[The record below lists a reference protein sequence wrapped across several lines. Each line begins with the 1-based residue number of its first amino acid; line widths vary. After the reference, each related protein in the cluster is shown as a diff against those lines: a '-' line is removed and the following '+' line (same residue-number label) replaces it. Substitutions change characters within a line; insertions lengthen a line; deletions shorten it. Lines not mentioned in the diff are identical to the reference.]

1 MIKRTGAYTIAFES
15 QPVIAGWGSVVG
27 KKEAEGPLKNYF
39 DKIIYDSYDGCDT
52 FEQAE
57 SMFQGEALE
66 KALERSKTHAN
77 EVDCVFA
84 GDLLNQCIGS
94 SFGLMKFGIPYLGST
109 ERVQQWRKV
118 LLWRHLPLKA
128 AVQKFPPVSPRHTL
142 RRRNGST
149 VFRLNTAEFALQPH
163 NGQLQVREAVF

>member
-1 MIKRTGAYTIAFES
+1 MLKRTGAYTIEFEN
-15 QPVIAGWGSVVG
+15 QPVIAGWGSVAG
-27 KKEAEGPLKNYF
+27 KKEAEGPLKKYF

-66 KALERSKTHAN
+66 KALERSKIHAN

-94 SFGLMKFGIPYLGST
+94 SFGLMKFGIPYLS
-109 ERVQQWRKV
+109 
-118 LLWRHLPLKA
+118 LIHI
-128 AVQKFPPVSPRHTL
+128 
-142 RRRNGST
+142 
-149 VFRLNTAEFALQPH
+149 
-163 NGQLQVREAVF
+163 

>member
-66 KALERSKTHAN
+66 K
-77 EVDCVFA
+77 
-84 GDLLNQCIGS
+84 
-94 SFGLMKFGIPYLGST
+94 
-109 ERVQQWRKV
+109 
-118 LLWRHLPLKA
+118 LWS
-128 AVQKFPPVSPRHTL
+128 VQKHTQT
-142 RRRNGST
+142 RST
-149 VFRLNTAEFALQPH
+149 AFSQEICSTNASDQALD
-163 NGQLQVREAVF
+163 L

>member
-94 SFGLMKFGIPYLGST
+94 I
-109 ERVQQWRKV
+109 RN
-118 LLWRHLPLKA
+118 
-128 AVQKFPPVSPRHTL
+128 PVSWAVRSVFN
-142 RRRNGST
+142 NGAKSYYGGIC
-149 VFRLNTAEFALQPH
+149 R
-163 NGQLQVREAVF
+163 

>member
-66 KALERSKTHAN
+66 KAGAFKNT
-77 EVDCVFA
+77 
-84 GDLLNQCIGS
+84 
-94 SFGLMKFGIPYLGST
+94 
-109 ERVQQWRKV
+109 RK
-118 LLWRHLPLKA
+118 R
-128 AVQKFPPVSPRHTL
+128 
-142 RRRNGST
+142 G
-149 VFRLNTAEFALQPH
+149 
-163 NGQLQVREAVF
+163 

>member
-94 SFGLMKFGIPYLGST
+94 SFGLMKLGIPYLRLVFSVHARECALSRAVRCMLDYGTGSCARRLSGR
-109 ERVQQWRKV
+109 ERRGRPPACGSILAF
-118 LLWRHLPLKA
+118 LLGRA
-128 AVQKFPPVSPRHTL
+128 AVPFS
-142 RRRNGST
+142 
-149 VFRLNTAEFALQPH
+149 A
-163 NGQLQVREAVF
+163 

>member
-39 DKIIYDSYDGCDT
+39 DKIIYDSYNGCDT

-66 KALERSKTHAN
+66 K
-77 EVDCVFA
+77 
-84 GDLLNQCIGS
+84 
-94 SFGLMKFGIPYLGST
+94 
-109 ERVQQWRKV
+109 
-118 LLWRHLPLKA
+118 LWS
-128 AVQKFPPVSPRHTL
+128 VQKHTQTRL
-142 RRRNGST
+142 TAFSQEICST
-149 VFRLNTAEFALQPH
+149 NASDQALD
-163 NGQLQVREAVF
+163 L

>member
-15 QPVIAGWGSVVG
+15 QPVIAGWGAVVG

-84 GDLLNQCIGS
+84 GDLLNQCI
-94 SFGLMKFGIPYLGST
+94 
-109 ERVQQWRKV
+109 
-118 LLWRHLPLKA
+118 
-128 AVQKFPPVSPRHTL
+128 
-142 RRRNGST
+142 
-149 VFRLNTAEFALQPH
+149 
-163 NGQLQVREAVF
+163 

>member
-1 MIKRTGAYTIAFES
+1 MLNYSSPDSDSVG
-15 QPVIAGWGSVVG
+15 VGSG
-27 KKEAEGPLKNYF
+27 S
-39 DKIIYDSYDGCDT
+39 DSYDGCDT

-94 SFGLMKFGIPYLGST
+94 SFGLMKFGIPYLGQYGACST
-109 ERVQQWRKV
+109 MAQS
-118 LLWRHLPLKA
+118 LIMA
-128 AVQKFPPVSPRHTL
+128 AL
-142 RRRNGST
+142 Y
-149 VFRLNTAEFALQPH
+149 
-163 NGQLQVREAVF
+163 

>member
-15 QPVIAGWGSVVG
+15 RPVIAGWGSVVG

-94 SFGLMKFGIPYLGST
+94 SFGLMKFGIPYLGQYGACST
-109 ERVQQWRKV
+109 M
-118 LLWRHLPLKA
+118 A
-128 AVQKFPPVSPRHTL
+128 
-142 RRRNGST
+142 
-149 VFRLNTAEFALQPH
+149 
-163 NGQLQVREAVF
+163 

>member
-57 SMFQGEALE
+57 SMFRAKLLKKLWSVQTHTQTRLTAFSQEICSTNASDQAL
-66 KALERSKTHAN
+66 
-77 EVDCVFA
+77 
-84 GDLLNQCIGS
+84 DL
-94 SFGLMKFGIPYLGST
+94 
-109 ERVQQWRKV
+109 
-118 LLWRHLPLKA
+118 
-128 AVQKFPPVSPRHTL
+128 
-142 RRRNGST
+142 
-149 VFRLNTAEFALQPH
+149 
-163 NGQLQVREAVF
+163 